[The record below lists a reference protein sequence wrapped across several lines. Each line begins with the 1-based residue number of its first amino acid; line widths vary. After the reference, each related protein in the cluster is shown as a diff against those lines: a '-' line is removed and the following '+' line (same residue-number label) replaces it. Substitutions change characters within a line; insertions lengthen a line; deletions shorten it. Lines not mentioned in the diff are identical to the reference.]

1 MNRQSVIEPLERRRF
16 LAAVQPTAVEQ
27 YEVELINRARAN
39 PAAEAARFG
48 IALNEGLAAG
58 TISTAAKQPLA
69 ISPFVTDAARRHS
82 KWMLDADV
90 FSHTGSGAS
99 NPGNRI
105 KSAGYAL
112 VPPWTWGENIGYR
125 SQRPSVPDPAA
136 MAKQIHQDLF
146 VDRNIP
152 GRGHRTNLLGDAFKE
167 IGAGVVSG
175 EFDGYNAVML
185 TTDFA
190 ASGSGSFL
198 TGVAYDDAVTK
209 DNFYTPGEGLGGVT
223 ITARRASD
231 NRAFT
236 ALTWTSGGYSLNLS
250 PGTYAVSG
258 SGAAL
263 GGTVNYGNVTI
274 GSKNVKVDFRPA
286 PPPATGSIK
295 GTVFTDLNRDGAPDA
310 GEPVHAG
317 VVVYIDAN
325 RNGRRDGNEKY
336 VRTRSDGLYRFADL
350 RAGTYRIRHYV
361 PAGLTVLAP
370 TNGFHDVRLTAGRA
384 VGGRNFADV
393 STSN

>member
-1 MNRQSVIEPLERRRF
+1 MRVWRPARSRRRRSSRWRSARSSPTRRGGTASGCSTPTSSVTP
-16 LAAVQPTAVEQ
+16 AA
-27 YEVELINRARAN
+27 ARATPATASSRLATRSSRRGRGARTSATARSAPPCPTPRPWRSRSTRTCSSIATS
-39 PAAEAARFG
+39 PAAGIAPTCSATRSRRSAPASSAANSTATTPSCSPPTSPPAAR
-48 IALNEGLAAG
+48 
-58 TISTAAKQPLA
+58 
-69 ISPFVTDAARRHS
+69 
-82 KWMLDADV
+82 
-90 FSHTGSGAS
+90 
-99 NPGNRI
+99 
-105 KSAGYAL
+105 
-112 VPPWTWGENIGYR
+112 
-125 SQRPSVPDPAA
+125 
-136 MAKQIHQDLF
+136 
-146 VDRNIP
+146 
-152 GRGHRTNLLGDAFKE
+152 
-167 IGAGVVSG
+167 
-175 EFDGYNAVML
+175 
-185 TTDFA
+185 A
-190 ASGSGSFL
+190 ASSPASR
-198 TGVAYDDAVTK
+198 TT
-209 DNFYTPGEGLGGVT
+209 TPSPRTTSTRPENGGVT

-236 ALTWTSGGYSLNLS
+236 ALTWTSGGYSLKLS
-250 PGTYAVSG
+250 RGTYAVSG

-263 GGTVNYGNVTI
+263 GGTVNYGNVLI

-370 TNGFHDVRLTAGRA
+370 TNGFHDVKVTAGRA